1 MALPDAHPAFRAH
14 FTDPVYD
21 AEGADAG
28 PFGNDEGWDLVMEW
42 GDRRDELGADSTLAT
57 VLGTDDVLSFA
68 GPMEGVDGIETAQ
81 FVVGA
86 AFTLLRLTGRL
97 AEDDQA
103 VALLALGFMIETVTP
118 EPEQLVMRDDLVSW
132 RNPA

>member
-21 AEGADAG
+21 DAGADSG

-42 GDRRDELGADSTLAT
+42 GDRRDELGPDSTLAT
-57 VLGTDDVLSFA
+57 VLETDDVREVA
-68 GPMEGVDGIETAQ
+68 GPMEGIDGLETAQ
-81 FVVGA
+81 FIVGA
-86 AFTLLRLTGRL
+86 AFTLLRLTGQLR
-97 AEDDQA
+97 EDDRA
-103 VALLALGFMIETVTP
+103 LALEALDFLIDTGGTES
-118 EPEQLVMRDDLVSW
+118 ELLVQRDDLTAW